1 MLHLLKRLHLRLK
14 RLLSV
19 ICGRTNS
26 AFNAYAWTNVAPELL
41 TLFTDNIDWSTKHKF
56 MTLAIHEAKQSGLYP
71 TVGAVIVNNN
81 KVVGRGCR
89 SVEKTCDNPPH
100 WKVQHA
106 EQIALQ
112 NAGDLAKGAT
122 IYVTLE
128 PCAARYQGPTVDPA
142 QVCSKL
148 IPQAGIACVVIGL
161 VDKNPMTCGK
171 GLKHLQAAGIR
182 LEYAYAGLEQ
192 ELLDLVGDGRF
203 GQITTDITFSS

>member
-1 MLHLLKRLHLRLK
+1 MLQFLKRFHLRLK
-14 RLLSV
+14 RRFSAL
-19 ICGRTNS
+19 CGHADS
-26 AFNAYAWTNVAPELL
+26 AFNAYAWNNVAPELL
-41 TLFTDNIDWSTKHKF
+41 SLFSDNIDWATKHKF
-56 MTLAIHEAKQSGLYP
+56 MTLAIGEAKKSGLYP

-81 KVVGRGCR
+81 KIVGRGCR
-89 SVEKTCDNPPH
+89 RVEQTCENPPH

-112 NAGDLAKGAT
+112 DAGDLAKGAT

-148 IPQAGIACVVIGL
+148 IPLAGIACVVIGL

-171 GLKHLQAAGIR
+171 GLKRLQAEGIR

-192 ELLDLVGDGRF
+192 ELLNLVGDGHF
-203 GQITTDITFSS
+203 GQIPTITPLNS